1 MHGHCSAA
9 SFVEQVGV
17 SIFRNA
23 PGGPA
28 SLGLGLTIGIAVLVK
43 QGERYICH
51 ERIHGEVEL
60 SEGFVLIVN
69 MMAHLCT
76 SLELTS
82 GQEVGVVDLT
92 PLWRG
97 VDSGS
102 DALGSGS
109 STGSDLNKVVI
120 LAT

>member
-1 MHGHCSAA
+1 MLTISTTSYRPPFTERAAYTGDTDQAQASVCIKIELLLENLPPQHFDCVVEGLVHGHCSAA

-28 SLGLGLTIGIAVLVK
+28 SLGLGLAIGIAVLVK

-60 SEGFVLIVN
+60 SEELVLIV
-69 MMAHLCT
+69 
-76 SLELTS
+76 
-82 GQEVGVVDLT
+82 
-92 PLWRG
+92 
-97 VDSGS
+97 
-102 DALGSGS
+102 
-109 STGSDLNKVVI
+109 KV
-120 LAT
+120 